1 MYPAIASP
9 KPHSS
14 SYMFV
19 EHKNYQQFLLLC
31 VIRLTMLLA
40 RKIGCAQEFVT
51 WSVQIWILIQWIKIP
66 MQVGWV
72 VGGLVWVGFFFALH
86 VSQHLFVKLSAIA
99 LFIVAS
105 KLVEIKASEAFREKC
120 MVFSPSI
127 ASQSGSNPA
136 QQ

>member
-1 MYPAIASP
+1 
-9 KPHSS
+9 
-14 SYMFV
+14 
-19 EHKNYQQFLLLC
+19 
-31 VIRLTMLLA
+31 MLLA
-40 RKIGCAQEFVT
+40 RKIGCTWEFVT

-72 VGGLVWVGFFFALH
+72 VGGLVLVDFFLCTSCFIA
-86 VSQHLFVKLSAIA
+86 SFVKFSAIA

-127 ASQSGSNPA
+127 ASRSGSNPA